1 MMAKILLN
9 GNICIAMTSS
19 WAIILSRVEN
29 RVETM
34 LRDRLQIGFL
44 LISILKEIN

>member
-1 MMAKILLN
+1 MAKFLLN
-9 GNICIAMTSS
+9 GNICITMTSS

-34 LRDRLQIGFL
+34 LRDRLQIAFL
-44 LISILKEIN
+44 LIKQIKGN